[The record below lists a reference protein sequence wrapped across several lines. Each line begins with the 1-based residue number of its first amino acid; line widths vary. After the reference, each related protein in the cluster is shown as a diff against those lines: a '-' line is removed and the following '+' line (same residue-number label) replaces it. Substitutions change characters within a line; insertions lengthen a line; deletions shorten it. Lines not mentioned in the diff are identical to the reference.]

1 MKMTSG
7 ITALS
12 LLLVLSIH
20 SARAE
25 EPGKFDTFFT
35 EFETLNNQFDVAVA
49 DRYSDDAKITG
60 IRIQPDGTEKST
72 VFDGKKWK
80 QLIRDLM
87 GLAKERGDSSKYSNI
102 KVNVN
107 VDGETAKITAS
118 RYSVLKCYQDDEYYL
133 VVKANDGRME
143 IIEEFSKGPQQS
155 ACENAPK
162 EDDLAL
168 ILRATVLAVSKKLP
182 VMLDS
187 DTKLE
192 KISSEGKVL
201 AYDYELVNFLSTEV
215 DKVAFNAGL
224 TTNLVKQACSTPS
237 LKSIMEKGGTLSYRY
252 NGKDKVQVAELRV
265 DIGNCQ

>member
-7 ITALS
+7 FTALS
-12 LLLVLSIH
+12 LLLALSIH
-20 SARAE
+20 PASAE

-49 DRYSDDAKITG
+49 DRYSDEAKITG
-60 IRIQPDGTEKST
+60 IRIQPDGTEKTT

-87 GLAKERGDSSKYSNI
+87 GLAKERGDSSKYSNV
-102 KVNVN
+102 KVS
-107 VDGETAKITAS
+107 VDGDTAKITAS
-118 RYSVLKCYQDDEYYL
+118 RYSALKCYQDDEYYL

-143 IIEEFSKGPQQS
+143 IVEEFSKGPQQS

-201 AYDYELVNFLSTEV
+201 AYDYELVNFLSSEV
-215 DKVAFNAGL
+215 DKVALNAGL
-224 TTNLVKQACSTPS
+224 TTTLVKQACSTPG

-252 NGKDKVQVAELRV
+252 NGKDKVQVAELRI

>member
-1 MKMTSG
+1 MKSG
-7 ITALS
+7 ITLFF
-12 LLLVLSIH
+12 LLLGFSIGDV
-20 SARAE
+20 RAE
-25 EPGKFDTFFT
+25 EPGKFETFFS
-35 EFETLNNQFDVAVA
+35 EFEALNNRFDIAVA

-60 IRIQPDGTEKST
+60 IRVQPDGTEKTT

-87 GLAKERGDSSKYSNI
+87 ELAKERGDTSKYSNV
-102 KVNVN
+102 KVTA
-107 VDGETAKITAS
+107 DGDTAKITAS
-118 RYSVLKCYQDDEYYL
+118 RYSALKCYQDNDYYL
-133 VVKANDGRME
+133 VVKAANEERME
-143 IIEEFSKGPQQS
+143 IIEEFSKAPQQS

-162 EDDLAL
+162 DDDLAL

-201 AYDYELVNFLSTEV
+201 SYDYELVNFLSTEV
-215 DKVAFNAGL
+215 DKAGLNAGL
-224 TTNLVKQACSTPS
+224 TTALVKQACSTPG

-252 NGKDKVQVAELRV
+252 NGKDKLPLTEVRI
-265 DIGNCQ
+265 DIKNCP